1 MSEWFDAE
9 LHADRALEMYERGR
23 WAEAE
28 SELRKALS
36 LNPDQ
41 AEWHYNLGMT
51 LEAAGRD
58 LEALASYERTIDLLP
73 EQSEPLVAAAV
84 VCNRLRR
91 FERAMEWL
99 DQALGLAPTSA
110 TAYAHK
116 IDALSRLGRHD
127 EAETTFYMAQHAL
140 PEPCPHCLAAIA
152 ESLIERRDYDRA
164 GWCLRESLR
173 LEPHLPRLRARLA
186 AVLAATGR
194 PQRALQMYLRD
205 LRDDPGN
212 IDTLLDYGE
221 LLIDLGRLPEASE
234 KFRRVLELEP
244 ANVDAHYRLG
254 QVAMASGRFEQAHL
268 EFGLVLKLD
277 RRFPLIRLSLAEA
290 LLKRHDLDAARQCLR
305 DELDEWSQEGALD
318 RGPAEG
324 RDDRLPTDRGR
335 DTLPEEAEPM
345 TWSVDDYE
353 RFGDLLVQAGMT
365 AEAAV
370 MFEHAMEGGNDSGD
384 SRCES
389 PALLRKLA
397 IARFRSGDTAG
408 GVAASRRVLRFDPN
422 CVASIHNLALAALRA
437 GQLRIAAGWVGRG
450 LRVDRHD
457 DGLRRLRMK
466 TWLAWVKKA
475 GKVRR

>member
-51 LEAAGRD
+51 LEASGRD
-58 LEALASYERTIDLLP
+58 LEALASYERAIELLP
-73 EQSEPLVAAAV
+73 EQSDPLIAAAV

-91 FERAMEWL
+91 YDRAIEWA
-99 DQALGLAPTSA
+99 DQALALSPASGL
-110 TAYAHK
+110 AYAHK
-116 IDALSRLGRHD
+116 IDALARLGRHD
-127 EAETTFYMAQHAL
+127 EAETAFYMAQHAL
-140 PEPCPHCLAAIA
+140 AEPCPHCFAAIA
-152 ESLIERRDYDRA
+152 ESLIERRDYERA

-212 IDTLLDYGE
+212 VDTLLDYGE

-244 ANVDAHYRLG
+244 ANVDAHFRLG

-268 EFGLVLKLD
+268 EFELVLKLD
-277 RRFPLIRLSLAEA
+277 RQFPLIRLSLVEA
-290 LLKRHDLDAARQCLR
+290 LLKRGSLDAARHCLR
-305 DELDEWSQEGALD
+305 DELDEWSQDGALD
-318 RGPAEG
+318 SGRGP
-324 RDDRLPTDRGR
+324 DPDTDRGSDDGVAR
-335 DTLPEEAEPM
+335 FDADAAPRTVA
-345 TWSVDDYE
+345 DYE
-353 RFGDLLVQAGMT
+353 RFGDLLVQAGLC
-365 AEAAV
+365 AEGAV
-370 MFEHAMEGGNDSGD
+370 LFERAIAGGDD
-384 SRCES
+384 QRRCET
-389 PALLRKLA
+389 PTLLRKLA
-397 IARFRSGDTAG
+397 FARFRAGDAAG
-408 GVAASRRVLRFDPN
+408 GVAASRRVLRFDPK
-422 CVASIHNLALAALRA
+422 CVASIHNLALAALEA
-437 GQLRIAAGWVGRG
+437 GQLRVAAGWVGRG

-457 DGLRRLRMK
+457 DGLRRLRMR
-466 TWLAWVKKA
+466 TWLAWL
-475 GKVRR
+475 RRGWRRG